1 MIFSLPLSTPNSV
14 CREIYSGWC
23 GSLLS
28 PQLPVSPRVQA
39 MSISHLLSSMV
50 KSAKKLGAP
59 FLPSAPT
66 ARLSPRH
73 GVENT
78 GPQMLLTHLAS
89 GLKLPLEQE
98 SQEEERLLSLS
109 SVLQMLPW
117 EKRVAVPV
125 SDSGAV
131 VQRFCIAR
139 VGHENRALQSQGE
152 WLPETEWEE
161 VHA

>member
-1 MIFSLPLSTPNSV
+1 
-14 CREIYSGWC
+14 
-23 GSLLS
+23 
-28 PQLPVSPRVQA
+28 
-39 MSISHLLSSMV
+39 MV

-109 SVLQMLPW
+109 SVLQMLP
-117 EKRVAVPV
+117 
-125 SDSGAV
+125 
-131 VQRFCIAR
+131 
-139 VGHENRALQSQGE
+139 
-152 WLPETEWEE
+152 
-161 VHA
+161 